1 MEKSANNSPTPQYA
15 DDVLDGLF
23 ISPLE
28 NMESFDKMESEEA
41 RILAPLTTK
50 QASDSPA
57 STTGDLG
64 EDVSG
69 QKGEETIAQR
79 RAGAPAAASQER
91 VIMRFAGELKSIKQD
106 LLSIKQ
112 HFETLKRPQSSS
124 FSSSAAAYPSRAFE
138 PAQNP
143 ASQESAAREDSTELL
158 EDLRKLLL
166 YLDRLLE
173 SLPEDKIGEFANSE
187 YFNLYRHVFEKLGL
201 S

>member
-1 MEKSANNSPTPQYA
+1 MEKSANNSPTRKYA
-15 DDVLDGLF
+15 DDVLNGLF

-28 NMESFDKMESEEA
+28 DTERFDTMESEEA
-41 RILAPLTTK
+41 RILAPLSAR
-50 QASDSPA
+50 QESDLPSSTMQDFREDAAGKKAEDPA
-57 STTGDLG
+57 T
-64 EDVSG
+64 
-69 QKGEETIAQR
+69 QR
-79 RAGAPAAASQER
+79 HAPVQTAASNEQ

-112 HFETLKRPQSSS
+112 SFEVLKHPQSS
-124 FSSSAAAYPSRAFE
+124 PSGATVATSTTSE
-138 PAQNP
+138 PPQNP
-143 ASQESAAREDSTELL
+143 RPEEVRVHEDASELL

-173 SLPEDKIGEFANSE
+173 SLPEEKIGEFANSE

>member
-1 MEKSANNSPTPQYA
+1 MEKSPNNSPTRKYA
-15 DDVLDGLF
+15 DDVLNGLF

-28 NMESFDKMESEEA
+28 DMESFDKMESEEA
-41 RILAPLTTK
+41 RILAPLSAK
-50 QASDSPA
+50 EELDSPA
-57 STTGDLG
+57 SKMRNLG
-64 EDVSG
+64 EDLTGRSPEDRG
-69 QKGEETIAQR
+69 AQR
-79 RAGAPAAASQER
+79 RSPAQAAASQEQ

-112 HFETLKRPQSSS
+112 HFETLKRPQSSV
-124 FSSSAAAYPSRAFE
+124 SSAAAAPSRAFE
-138 PAQNP
+138 S
-143 ASQESAAREDSTELL
+143 SQSSAPEEIAAREDSRELL

-173 SLPEDKIGEFANSE
+173 SLPEEKIGEFANSE